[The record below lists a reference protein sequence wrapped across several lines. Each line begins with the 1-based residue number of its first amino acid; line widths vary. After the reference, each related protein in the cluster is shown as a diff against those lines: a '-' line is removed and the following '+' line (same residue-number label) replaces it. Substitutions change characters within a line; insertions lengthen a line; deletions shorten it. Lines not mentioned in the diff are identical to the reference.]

1 LQFVAPGSS
10 TEDVVQ
16 ANEKPSTLTS
26 RGHQYPA
33 AFLSIAS
40 GISKHGLDSSA
51 PVCYTHVDIAGSAEE
66 GGAGL
71 SLAKVTG
78 SPVAAFTNAFL
89 LA

>member
-1 LQFVAPGSS
+1 M
-10 TEDVVQ
+10 Q

-33 AFLSIAS
+33 AFLSVAS
-40 GISKHGLDSSA
+40 GLVNHGLDSQS
-51 PVCYTHVDIAGSAEE
+51 PICYTHVDIAGSAEE

-78 SPVAAFTNAFL
+78 APVAAFTSAFL
-89 LA
+89 LD